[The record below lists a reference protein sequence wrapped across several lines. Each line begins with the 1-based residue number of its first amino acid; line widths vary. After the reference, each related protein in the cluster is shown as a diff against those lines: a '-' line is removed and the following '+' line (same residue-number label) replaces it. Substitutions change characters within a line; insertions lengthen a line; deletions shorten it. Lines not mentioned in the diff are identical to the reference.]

1 MAAMLRSSAIVGAES
16 AQAASGC
23 SSLREDDLAAEML
36 AALHDRSYAERWAAD
51 AIKRG
56 SMLGSVCRSGV
67 RLFRFVFLSV
77 RHRGAEEVGAAKVGT
92 APLGIAE
99 IGVAEVG
106 AAKVGTSEVGAA
118 KVGTAEI
125 GTGENGTAEVGA
137 SEVGTAEVGID
148 EVGAAKVGGAEI
160 GIAEI
165 SAVEMGASFCSR
177 EVAL

>member
-1 MAAMLRSSAIVGAES
+1 VFSCAAVVRAES
-16 AQAASGC
+16 TQAAAGC
-23 SSLREDDLAAEML
+23 SSLREYALAAETV
-36 AALHDRSYAERWAAD
+36 AALHDRSCLVKPTSQRRYTASALANVAALC
-51 AIKRG
+51 A
-56 SMLGSVCRSGV
+56 

-77 RHRGAEEVGAAKVGT
+77 RHRGAEEVGAAEVGT

-137 SEVGTAEVGID
+137 SEVGTAEIGID
-148 EVGAAKVGGAEI
+148 EVGSSEVGAAEV

-165 SAVEMGASFCSR
+165 SAVEMGASFCSL